1 MLEEDSPTLEY
12 AKEYVEKINRELEE
26 LAVFYNNLKEK
37 QATYQKVINASLQQ
51 DLRDLMSASYDI
63 EKKLRD
69 IQSMKSSIP
78 AWRW

>member
-1 MLEEDSPTLEY
+1 MLEENSPTLEY
-12 AKEYVEKINRELEE
+12 AKEYVEKTNRELEE

-37 QATYQKVINASLQQ
+37 QAVYQKVINASLQQ

>member
-1 MLEEDSPTLEY
+1 MLEENSPTLEY
-12 AKEYVEKINRELEE
+12 AKEYVEKTNRELEE

-37 QATYQKVINASLQQ
+37 QAVYQKVINASLQQ

-78 AWRW
+78 TWRW

>member
-1 MLEEDSPTLEY
+1 MLEENSPTLEY
-12 AKEYVEKINRELEE
+12 AKEYVEKTNRELEE

-37 QATYQKVINASLQQ
+37 QAVYQKVINTSLQQ

-78 AWRW
+78 TWRW

>member
-1 MLEEDSPTLEY
+1 MLEENSPTLEY
-12 AKEYVEKINRELEE
+12 AKEYVEKTNRELEE

-78 AWRW
+78 TWRW